1 MKKSLLIAAAVA
13 ATSAAPAFAQAAP
26 APTFGDNLTVNLAAD
41 VAVRCDARLNGG
53 DGTVLN
59 IDFDTLSS
67 VDTAAQVTRPGSSVT
82 YICNDV
88 DGFTR
93 TISSANGGFMTLNGA
108 PTTSGNRRI
117 RYTVQ
122 HGGGSGL
129 TQAEVQLTAP
139 VSANFGPMLNG
150 QTGSLT
156 FRANGVSQLD
166 PSGSGT
172 QVTTVFAGDYSDVMT
187 IAIAAR

>member
-1 MKKSLLIAAAVA
+1 MKKILLVAAAVA
-13 ATSAAPAFAQAAP
+13 ATSATPAFAQAV
-26 APTFGDNLTVNLAAD
+26 PTFGDNLTVNLAAD

-67 VDTAAQVTRPGSSVT
+67 IDTSAQVTRPGGSVT
-82 YICNDV
+82 YICNDA

-93 TISSANGGFMTLNGA
+93 TISSANAGFMTLNGT
-108 PTTSGNRRI
+108 PTTSANRRI

-129 TQAEVQLTAP
+129 AFAETQLTAP
-139 VSANFGPMLNG
+139 VVTNFGAMLNG
-150 QTGSLT
+150 QTGGLT
-156 FRANGVSQLD
+156 LRANGVSQLD
-166 PSGSGT
+166 ASGSGT

>member
-1 MKKSLLIAAAVA
+1 MKKLLIATVAAVA
-13 ATSAAPAFAQAAP
+13 TLAAASTASAAS
-26 APTFGDNLTVNLAAD
+26 TFGTSLTINLAAD
-41 VAVRCDARLNGG
+41 VAARCDARLNSA
-53 DGTVLN
+53 DGTVLA

-67 VDTAAQVTRPGSSVT
+67 TDTAAQVTRSGGSVT

-93 TISSANGGFMTLNGA
+93 TITSANDGYMTLGGTA
-108 PTTSGNRRI
+108 TAASNRRI

-122 HGGGSGL
+122 SGGGSGL
-129 TQAEVQLTAP
+129 SFVETQLTAP
-139 VSANFGPMLNG
+139 ITGNFGAMLNG
-150 QTGSLT
+150 QTGGLT

-166 PSGSGT
+166 PSGSGS
-172 QVTTVFAGDYSDVMT
+172 QVTTVFAGDYSDVVT

>member
-1 MKKSLLIAAAVA
+1 MKTKIIAGLAAFAALAAANGA
-13 ATSAAPAFAQAAP
+13 SAQAA
-26 APTFGDNLTVNLAAD
+26 FGNNLTVNLAAD
-41 VAVRCDARLNGG
+41 VAARCDARLNGAT
-53 DGTVLN
+53 GTALA

-67 VDTAAQVTRPGSSVT
+67 TDTGAQVTRAGGSVT

-93 TISSANGGFMTLNGA
+93 TISSANGGFLTLDGA
-108 PTTSGNRRI
+108 PTTAANRRI

-129 TQAEVQLTAP
+129 SFAEQQITAP
-139 VSANFGPMLNG
+139 VANNFGAFLSG
-150 QTGSLT
+150 QTGGLT

-172 QVTTVFAGDYSDVMT
+172 QVTTVFAGDYSDVLT

>member
-1 MKKSLLIAAAVA
+1 MKKILLVAAAVA
-13 ATSAAPAFAQAAP
+13 ATSATPAFAQAV
-26 APTFGDNLTVNLAAD
+26 PTFGDTLTVNLAAD
-41 VAVRCDARLNGG
+41 VALRCDARLNGG

-59 IDFDTLSS
+59 IDFDTLSTT
-67 VDTAAQVTRPGSSVT
+67 DTAAQVTRPGGSVT

-93 TISSANGGFMTLNGA
+93 TITSANSGWMTLNGA
-108 PTTSGNRRI
+108 PTTAANRRI

-129 TQAEVQLTAP
+129 AFAETQLTAP
-139 VSANFGPMLNG
+139 ISGNFGAFLGG

-172 QVTTVFAGDYSDVMT
+172 QVTTVFAGDYSDVLT
-187 IAIAAR
+187 IEIAAR